1 MKSDLIDVSPTQKQ
15 LVFEI
20 PSAVVDDEIARVT
33 RDYGKSARIP
43 GFRPGRAPERVI
55 RQRYREQILHDVLH
69 ELVPKT
75 LDEALRERAL
85 EPVDTPNI
93 TDVTLKEGLPL
104 TFTAAFET
112 VPPVDALD
120 YQSITLRRT
129 PVAITDE
136 AVAAMLERLRERN
149 ARFEPIE
156 DRGAEA
162 GDVVTMDV
170 KRRGLPRPD
179 VPDARVIDP
188 DSHDDVSVEIGD
200 TINPPGFD
208 AEILSMRTGDE
219 RTFAVSFPDDYRVEE
234 LQGTLVEY
242 AVKAKALK
250 RKVLPGL
257 DDEFAKDLGEFA
269 SLDQLRARIQSDMT
283 QEGARSQER
292 EVRSDLLRQLAGKV
306 AFDVPEPLVER
317 ELERRLQD
325 FVGRLVDSGV
335 DPNQANIDWKEYRE
349 SQREPAADTVRAVLV
364 LDDVARREQVVVSED
379 EVEAEIARLADRTGR
394 SPAVVRAR
402 LEKEGGLSRLVAG
415 MRRDK
420 TVEFLLSRVTIATV

>member
-15 LVFEI
+15 LVFEV
-20 PSAVVDDEIARVT
+20 PSARVDQEIARVT
-33 RDYGKSARIP
+33 RDYGKSVRIP
-43 GFRPGRAPERVI
+43 GFRPGKAPEKVV
-55 RQRYREQILHDVLH
+55 RQRYRDQILHDVLH

-93 TDVTLKEGLPL
+93 RDVVLKEGAPL

-112 VPPVDALD
+112 VPPLSALN
-120 YQSITLRRT
+120 YESVSLRRS

-136 AVAAMLERLRERN
+136 AISAMLERLRERH

-156 DRGAEA
+156 GRGASD
-162 GDVVTMDV
+162 GDIVTMDV
-170 KRRGLPRPD
+170 KRRGLPRPG
-179 VPDARVIDP
+179 VPEARVIEP

-208 AEILSMRTGDE
+208 AEILGMQAGDT
-219 RTFAVSFPDDYRVEE
+219 RTFPIAFPDDYQAEE

-242 AVKAKALK
+242 EVTAKGLK
-250 RKVLPGL
+250 RKVLPAV
-257 DDEFAKDLGEFA
+257 DDEFAKDLGDFS
-269 SLDQLRARIQSDMT
+269 SLDQLRERIRTDMGQEATRAR
-283 QEGARSQER
+283 ER
-292 EVRSDLLRQLAGKV
+292 EIRSDLLRQLAGTV
-306 AFDVPEPLVER
+306 TFDVPEPLVER

-335 DPNQANIDWKEYRE
+335 DPNQANINWQEYRE
-349 SQREPAADTVRAVLV
+349 SQREPAVDTVKAVLV
-364 LDDVARREQVVVSED
+364 LDDVARREQIAVTED
-379 EVEAEIARLADRTGR
+379 ELTAEVARLADRTGR
-394 SPAVVRAR
+394 SPAAVKAR
-402 LEKEGGLSRLVAG
+402 LEKEGGLSRLISG

-420 TVEFLLSRVTIATV
+420 TVEFLLSRVTIVTV